1 MGIKMKR
8 SFLFRKDSTIIDTFT
23 SRIIVFMDRVCNRC
37 TPDLSM
43 AHRCREMEAIRR
55 RNTWTVNDDEPSPP
69 FLSTIFSNDLARLYS
84 KQWNYSQIIRK
95 AGGLV
100 IFILLFFF
108 YDYFQF
114 VDSFW
119 LNVSVKCGAV
129 SFDVNSF
136 FFFFFFLYVSSWEE
150 IVVTLFLRGKKKR
163 RKASTKASLIVDV
176 YLFIGFLR
184 KRRFVFSLPIYLI
197 FFVVVVQDLSMA

>member
-37 TPDLSM
+37 IPDLSM

-108 YDYFQF
+108 LWLFPIRWFVLIERFREMWRGLVWRQF
-114 VDSFW
+114 F
-119 LNVSVKCGAV
+119 LLL
-129 SFDVNSF
+129 F
-136 FFFFFFLYVSSWEE
+136 FFF
-150 IVVTLFLRGKKKR
+150 TFLRGRKSSWHCFFGER
-163 RKASTKASLIVDV
+163 RKEERHP
-176 YLFIGFLR
+176 LR
-184 KRRFVFSLPIYLI
+184 LR
-197 FFVVVVQDLSMA
+197 

>member
-37 TPDLSM
+37 IQIYLWRIVAAKWRPFEDVT
-43 AHRCREMEAIRR
+43 REPWMTTNLLLLFFPRYFLTTWLDFIR
-55 RNTWTVNDDEPSPP
+55 NNE
-69 FLSTIFSNDLARLYS
+69 
-84 KQWNYSQIIRK
+84 IIRK
-95 AGGLV
+95 LYAKQED
-100 IFILLFFF
+100 LLFLFFFFFF

-136 FFFFFFLYVSSWEE
+136 FFFFFSLRFFVGGNRRDIVSSGKEE
-150 IVVTLFLRGKKKR
+150 KKKG
-163 RKASTKASLIVDV
+163 IH
-176 YLFIGFLR
+176 
-184 KRRFVFSLPIYLI
+184 
-197 FFVVVVQDLSMA
+197 

>member
-37 TPDLSM
+37 IPDLSM

-108 YDYFQF
+108 LWLFPIRWFVLIERFREMWRGLVWRQF
-114 VDSFW
+114 F
-119 LNVSVKCGAV
+119 LLL
-129 SFDVNSF
+129 F
-136 FFFFFFLYVSSWEE
+136 FFSLRFFVGGNRRDIVSSGKEE
-150 IVVTLFLRGKKKR
+150 KKKG
-163 RKASTKASLIVDV
+163 IH
-176 YLFIGFLR
+176 
-184 KRRFVFSLPIYLI
+184 
-197 FFVVVVQDLSMA
+197 

>member
-37 TPDLSM
+37 IPDLSM

-100 IFILLFFF
+100 IFILLFFLLWLF
-108 YDYFQF
+108 PIRWFVLIERFREMWRGLVWRQF
-114 VDSFW
+114 F
-119 LNVSVKCGAV
+119 LLL
-129 SFDVNSF
+129 F
-136 FFFFFFLYVSSWEE
+136 FFSLRFFVGGNRRDIVSSGKEE
-150 IVVTLFLRGKKKR
+150 KKKG
-163 RKASTKASLIVDV
+163 IH
-176 YLFIGFLR
+176 
-184 KRRFVFSLPIYLI
+184 
-197 FFVVVVQDLSMA
+197 

>member
-37 TPDLSM
+37 IPDLSM

-108 YDYFQF
+108 LWLFPIRWFVLIERFREMWRGLVWRQF
-114 VDSFW
+114 F
-119 LNVSVKCGAV
+119 LL
-129 SFDVNSF
+129 F
-136 FFFFFFLYVSSWEE
+136 FFFSLRFFVGGNRRDIVSSGKEE
-150 IVVTLFLRGKKKR
+150 KKKG
-163 RKASTKASLIVDV
+163 IH
-176 YLFIGFLR
+176 
-184 KRRFVFSLPIYLI
+184 
-197 FFVVVVQDLSMA
+197 

>member
-37 TPDLSM
+37 IPDLSM

-108 YDYFQF
+108 FMIISNSLIRFDWTFP
-114 VDSFW
+114 W
-119 LNVSVKCGAV
+119 NVARSRLT
-129 SFDVNSF
+129 SILSSF
-136 FFFFFFLYVSSWEE
+136 FFFFF
-150 IVVTLFLRGKKKR
+150 TFLRGRKSSWHCFFGER
-163 RKASTKASLIVDV
+163 RKEERHP
-176 YLFIGFLR
+176 LR
-184 KRRFVFSLPIYLI
+184 LR
-197 FFVVVVQDLSMA
+197 